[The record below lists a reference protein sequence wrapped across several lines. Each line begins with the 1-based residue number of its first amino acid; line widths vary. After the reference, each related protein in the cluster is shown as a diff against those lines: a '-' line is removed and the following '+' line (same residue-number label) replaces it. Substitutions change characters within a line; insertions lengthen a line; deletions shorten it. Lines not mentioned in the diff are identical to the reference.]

1 MVKRL
6 FSRLFTSKTEIFHK
20 ALEYERN
27 RGAIIEIGADEQ
39 WFVALTGKTP
49 EDLNEG
55 GLIML
60 ILFQKQSSSQ
70 VASIKTI
77 YDSDKKELVIC
88 DFLSNVENRGFGSI
102 LLRNVIELGKQFDC
116 KTITG
121 KLSSVDYDHFDK
133 LKHLYEKFNFEVN
146 ITGES
151 GTIIRKLK

>member
-1 MVKRL
+1 VKRL
-6 FSRLFTSKTEIFHK
+6 FSRLFTSKAEIFHK

-77 YDSDKKELVIC
+77 YYSDKKELVIC
-88 DFLSNVENRGFGSI
+88 DFISSVENRGFGSI
-102 LLRNVIELGKQFDC
+102 LLRDIIELGKQFDC
-116 KTITG
+116 KITTG
-121 KLSSVDYDHFDK
+121 KLSYVDYDHFDK

-151 GTIIRKLK
+151 GTIIRRLV